1 MTKAIKD
8 PFASGIA
15 SQIAMRRYGPDF
27 GEFGDTNIVLE
38 DLTIRSGGLAAYLVG
53 RDNIIRHCRI
63 EVEGHEAIALFG
75 ASTQLID
82 NEIVVKRSLHQC
94 PSTALKGLGYES
106 VNISPKEKYSFN
118 TRDAFDNREHYLH
131 DKYGNPLDQKLYQG
145 TILPK

>member
-1 MTKAIKD
+1 
-8 PFASGIA
+8 
-15 SQIAMRRYGPDF
+15 MRRYGPDF

-82 NEIVVKRSLHQC
+82 NEIVVKRSLS
-94 PSTALKGLGYES
+94 PPTPKARTTSVLGSYYPQHAA
-106 VNISPKEKYSFN
+106 VWI
-118 TRDAFDNREHYLH
+118 RDA
-131 DKYGNPLDQKLYQG
+131 PA
-145 TILPK
+145 